1 MPYGMLAG
9 NGRFPMLAL
18 ESARRLGVEVVVIG
32 IEEEVAPEVLSAVPK
47 SHKISLGA
55 LSKLIDICKSEG
67 ITQLMMCG
75 QVKHTKIFSAI
86 RPDWRLIKLLA
97 ALDSKNTDALIG
109 GVAKVLEDE
118 GIDLVDSTLLLK
130 ELLAPVGVLTKRKP
144 TSDELK
150 ELAYGRRIAN
160 SLASFD
166 IGQSVVISDRACV
179 ALEAME
185 GTDAILRRAAELT
198 GGTPLRLVKSSRR
211 RKHLLFDVPV
221 LGLNSVEV
229 MRQTNTT
236 AASFDAGRTLLLDR
250 SELIAEANKAGIAL
264 VGVAPAED

>member
-1 MPYGMLAG
+1 
-9 NGRFPMLAL
+9 MLAL

-32 IEEEVAPEVLSAVPK
+32 IQEECAPEVLAASPK

-97 ALDSKNTDALIG
+97 ALESKNTDALIG
-109 GVAKVLEDE
+109 GVAKVLKDE
-118 GIDLVDSTLLLK
+118 GIELVDSTLLLK
-130 ELLAPVGVLTKRKP
+130 ELLAPVGMMTKRKP
-144 TSDELK
+144 TSDEAK
-150 ELAYGRRIAN
+150 ELDYGRRIAN
-160 SLASFD
+160 SLAAFD
-166 IGQSVVISDRACV
+166 IGQSVVISERACV

-198 GGTPLRLVKSSRR
+198 GGAPLRLVKSSRR

-221 LGLNSVEV
+221 LGLNSIEV
-229 MRQTNTT
+229 MKQTNTT

-250 SELIAEANKAGIAL
+250 VQLIASANEYGIAL
-264 VGVAPAED
+264 VGVAPVEGQ

>member
-1 MPYGMLAG
+1 MLAG

-18 ESARRLGVEVVVIG
+18 ESARRLGIDVVVIG
-32 IEEEVAPEVLSAVPK
+32 IEEEVGPEVPAAY
-47 SHKISLGA
+47 KISLGA
-55 LSKLIDICKSEG
+55 LSKLIDICKIEG

-109 GVAKVLEDE
+109 GVARVLKDE
-118 GIDLVDSTLLLK
+118 GIELADSTLLLK

-144 TSDELK
+144 SSDELK
-150 ELAYGRRIAN
+150 ELDYGRRIAN
-160 SLASFD
+160 SLAAFD

-198 GGTPLRLVKSSRR
+198 GGAPLRLVKSSRR
-211 RKHLLFDVPV
+211 RQHLLFDVPV
-221 LGLNSVEV
+221 LGLDSVDV
-229 MRQTNTT
+229 MMQTHTT

-250 SELIAEANKAGIAL
+250 DQLIARANECGIAL
-264 VGVAPAED
+264 VGCAPNGVTRRN

>member
-1 MPYGMLAG
+1 MLAG

-18 ESARRLGVEVVVIG
+18 ESARRLGIDVVVIG
-32 IEEEVAPEVLSAVPK
+32 IEEEVAPEVPAAYKL
-47 SHKISLGA
+47 SLGA
-55 LSKLIDICKSEG
+55 LSKLIDICKTEG

-109 GVAKVLEDE
+109 GVARVLKDE
-118 GIDLVDSTLLLK
+118 GIELVDSTLLLK

-144 TSDELK
+144 SSDELK
-150 ELAYGRRIAN
+150 ELDYGRRIAN
-160 SLASFD
+160 SLAAFD
-166 IGQSVVISDRACV
+166 IGQSVVISERACV

-198 GGTPLRLVKSSRR
+198 GGAPLRLVKSSRR
-211 RKHLLFDVPV
+211 RQHLLFDVPV
-221 LGLNSVEV
+221 LGLDSVDV
-229 MRQTNTT
+229 MMQTHTT

-250 SELIAEANKAGIAL
+250 DQLIARANECGIAL
-264 VGVAPAED
+264 VGVAP

>member
-18 ESARRLGVEVVVIG
+18 ESARRLGIDVVVIG
-32 IEEEVAPEVLSAVPK
+32 IEEEVGPEVPAA
-47 SHKISLGA
+47 HKLSLGA
-55 LSKLIDICKSEG
+55 LSKLIDICKTEG

-109 GVAKVLEDE
+109 GVARVLKDE
-118 GIDLVDSTLLLK
+118 GIELVDSTLLLK

-144 TSDELK
+144 SSDELK
-150 ELAYGRRIAN
+150 ELDYGRRIAN
-160 SLASFD
+160 SLAAFD

-198 GGTPLRLVKSSRR
+198 GGAPLRLIKSSRR
-211 RKHLLFDVPV
+211 RQHLLFDVPV
-221 LGLNSVEV
+221 LGLDSIDV
-229 MRQTNTT
+229 MMQTHTT

-250 SELIAEANKAGIAL
+250 DQLIARANECGIAL
-264 VGVAPAED
+264 VGVAP